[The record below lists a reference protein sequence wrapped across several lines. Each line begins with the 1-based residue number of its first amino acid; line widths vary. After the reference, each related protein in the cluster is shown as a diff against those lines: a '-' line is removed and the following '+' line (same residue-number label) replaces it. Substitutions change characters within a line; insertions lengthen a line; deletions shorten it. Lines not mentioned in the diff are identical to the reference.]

1 MDVSLGLSQAV
12 AAAAAMALFP
22 LLSAR
27 HSGSVYPL
35 DSGRLLLSVSLLRK
49 GSPPTDDSEGEACSQ
64 VRPRGGTLRLVG
76 RSEAS
81 SQALAEEFRTFLA
94 PGAPGIPVLPVRL
107 LPGRQSRTRRAARSL
122 VRGFE
127 AALVRPAQALAVSG
141 LLTFGLAALTAAP
154 QAAQMPGSQEG
165 ALEPARWPGQVLLAD
180 ISAPRPHTFR
190 RGWVSHF
197 QVHQN
202 TVLVAHSNTP
212 LVPHSNTPLVAHS
225 NSPLVAHS
233 NSPLVAHSNTPL
245 VAHSNT
251 ALVPHSNSPLVAH
264 SNSPLV
270 AHSNTPLVAHSNTPL
285 VAHSNTPLVA
295 HSNSPLVAHSNSP
308 LVAHSNT
315 PLVAHSNTALVPHT
329 NTDTRPYK

>member
-12 AAAAAMALFP
+12 AAAAAMALLRSP
-22 LLSAR
+22 R
-27 HSGSVYPL
+27 HAGSVYPL

-49 GSPPTDDSEGEACSQ
+49 GSPPAHDLEGEACSQ
-64 VRPRGGTLRLVG
+64 VCPRGGTLRLVG

-202 TVLVAHSNTP
+202 TVLVAHSNTF
-212 LVPHSNTPLVAHS
+212 T
-225 NSPLVAHS
+225 
-233 NSPLVAHSNTPL
+233 
-245 VAHSNT
+245 
-251 ALVPHSNSPLVAH
+251 PHSNSDLIPH
-264 SNSPLV
+264 SNSALIP
-270 AHSNTPLVAHSNTPL
+270 HSNS
-285 VAHSNTPLVA
+285 PLVA